1 MKQNEK
7 APHSLA
13 RTYIHSLY
21 LITKSDH
28 PTILYPGTYFAFIS
42 ALSGPVLFTGS
53 APPFASIL
61 IGVLKALLWL
71 YFEVLIIGLSNQRL
85 PNAVIEDKINN
96 PWRNIPAGRMTSEQY
111 RRLLLVVIPLAL
123 GVAWYFDV
131 VLETTMLIIL
141 NYMYNDMEG
150 ADEHFIIRNLFN
162 VLGYF
167 HFEIGALR
175 IAYGPQ
181 ATLNTTAYIWLVI
194 IGAVM
199 FSTISIQD
207 LKDQKGDKLRGRKSL
222 PLVLGDLYTRWTV
235 VLFVLLW
242 SILCPFFFR
251 AAWWTYIGTV
261 AVGFWVATTVLQP
274 KDVAKDKL
282 AFKRWSVW
290 VMTLYS
296 LPFAKNLYLLYS
308 QGAFDG
314 LNADFSNML
323 ALQQM

>member
-1 MKQNEK
+1 MKDHEK
-7 APHSLA
+7 APRSLA
-13 RTYIHSLY
+13 TYIQNLY

-28 PTILYPGTYFAFIS
+28 PTILYPGTYFAFVS
-42 ALSGPVLFTGS
+42 ALAGPVLITGS
-53 APPFASIL
+53 SPTLASIL
-61 IGVLKALLWL
+61 INVLKSFIWL
-71 YFEVLIIGLSNQRL
+71 YFNVLIIGLSNQRL
-85 PNAVIEDKINN
+85 PSAVLEDRENN

-111 RRLLLVVIPLAL
+111 RRILLVVIPLSL
-123 GVAWYFDV
+123 GVSWY
-131 VLETTMLIIL
+131 LETVSETAMLIIL

-150 ADEHFIIRNLFN
+150 ADEHFVIRNLFN

-194 IGAVM
+194 IGAVI
-199 FSTISIQD
+199 FSTISVQD

-222 PLVLGDLYTRWTV
+222 PLVLGDLFTRWTV
-235 VLFVLLW
+235 VSFVLFW
-242 SILCPFFFR
+242 SIVCPLFLQ

-261 AVGFWVATTVLQP
+261 AVGIWVAATVIQP
-274 KDVAKDKL
+274 KDVSNDKL

-296 LPFAKNLYLLYS
+296 LPFTKNLYLLYTHGTFDDL
-308 QGAFDG
+308 GA
-314 LNADFSNML
+314 AVSNVL
-323 ALQQM
+323 ALH

>member
-1 MKQNEK
+1 MVKHNQK
-7 APHSLA
+7 APLSLA
-13 RTYIHSLY
+13 TTYIHNLY

-28 PTILYPGTYFAFIS
+28 PTILYPGTYFAFVS
-42 ALSGPVLFTGS
+42 ALSGPVLVTGD

-61 IGVLKALLWL
+61 VNVFKALLWL
-71 YFEVLIIGLSNQRL
+71 YFDVLIIGLSNQRL
-85 PNAVIEDKINN
+85 PSAVLEDKVNN

-111 RRLLLVVIPLAL
+111 RRLLLVVIPLAF
-123 GVAWYFDV
+123 GVAWYLDV
-131 VLETTMLIIL
+131 VLETAILVIL

-150 ADEHFIIRNLFN
+150 ADEHFVIRNLFN

-167 HFEIGALR
+167 YFEIGALR

-181 ATLNTTAYIWLVI
+181 AALNTTAYIWLVI

-199 FSTISIQD
+199 FSTISVQD

-222 PLVLGDLYTRWTV
+222 PLVLGDLFTRWTV

-242 SILCPFFFR
+242 SMLCPFFFH

-261 AVGFWVATTVLQP
+261 AVGVWVAATVIQSE
-274 KDVAKDKL
+274 DAAKDKL

-296 LPFAKNLYLLYS
+296 LPFTKNLYVLYTH
-308 QGAFDG
+308 GAFDG
-314 LNADFSNML
+314 LSAAFSNVL
-323 ALQQM
+323 ALQ